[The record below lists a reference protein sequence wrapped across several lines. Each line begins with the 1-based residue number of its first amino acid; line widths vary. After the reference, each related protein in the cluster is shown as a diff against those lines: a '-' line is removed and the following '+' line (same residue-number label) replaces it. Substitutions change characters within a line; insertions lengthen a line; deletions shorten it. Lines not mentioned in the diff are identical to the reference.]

1 MPDTTTNTDSIPV
14 DPPAVDLDGLRAK
27 LEATERDLNN
37 YKLRLADYENARK
50 RLIQSAETEKKY
62 AAEGLVKDLLTPLD
76 NLDRALDAARK
87 AGDAGPLVAGVS
99 ATASQ
104 FLSVLGRHG
113 VTRIEVKPGDAFDPH
128 RHEAVMQQPTTE
140 FQPGQVVH
148 VVQQGFLL
156 HDRVLRPATVIVAA
170 AAG

>member
-1 MPDTTTNTDSIPV
+1 MPEDTTNPDSIPV
-14 DPPAVDLDGLRAK
+14 DGAAVELDGLRTK
-27 LEATERDLNN
+27 LEAAERDLNN

-50 RLIQSAETEKKY
+50 RLLQSAETDKKY
-62 AAEGLVKDLLTPLD
+62 AAETLARDLLSALD

-87 AGDAGPLVAGVS
+87 AGDTGPLVAGVS

-113 VTRIEVKPGDAFDPH
+113 VTRIECKPGDAFDPH
-128 RHEAVMQQPTTE
+128 RHEAVMQQPTKDYA
-140 FQPGQVVH
+140 PGSVVQVV
-148 VVQQGFLL
+148 QPGFLL

-170 AAG
+170 AG